1 MNPLFTQP
9 KPTTECVT
17 LTPDSDGAVAQALAQ
32 NRLYTIASSPALT
45 SLTLTAATGLQYCS
59 LDFVTGSTAPTLSYT
74 SGWTWVG
81 ADCTSGAFTPKVSK
95 TYRVAFE
102 SSGASVYATVQ
113 EVR

>member
-1 MNPLFTQP
+1 MAFFI
-9 KPTTECVT
+9 PTIDPVTECIT
-17 LTPDSDGAVAQALAQ
+17 ITPDANGEVTQALAQ

-45 SLTLTAATGLQYCS
+45 SLTLTAATGLQYCG
-59 LDFVTGSTAPTLSYT
+59 LDFVTGSTEPLIDYT
-74 SGWTWVG
+74 PGWTWTG
-81 ADCTSGAFTPKVSK
+81 ADCVSGAFVPKASK